1 MKRDVLLLR
10 ETEIRRLLDAE
21 AGIAAMERAFAA
33 YSSGRAELPS
43 VIHLDV
49 PEHGGEIHVKAG
61 YLHGGPY
68 YAVKMVSGFA
78 GNPAH
83 GLPANDGM
91 VMVFDARHGA
101 VAGILL
107 DNGYI
112 TDFRTAAAGAVAVK
126 HFAKEKVRCLAV
138 IGTGGQAH
146 YQAETAAKVRD
157 FEEVRVWGRNAEKA
171 RACAKQIAA
180 SGLRA
185 SAAESVESAV
195 AGAEVVIT
203 VTASRE
209 PLVKAE
215 WLGPGTTV
223 VAVGSDGP
231 DKQELEVEVLGRA
244 DRVVADSVAQCLRL
258 GEIHHAVERGAIRK
272 EDIVELGE
280 ITGGRKPGRVS
291 ADEVIVCDLTGVGVQ
306 DVAAAGLVMERALS
320 AGIGER
326 VVV

>member
-10 ETEIRRLLDAE
+10 EGEIRKLLDPM

-49 PEHGGEIHVKAG
+49 REFGGEIHVKAG
-61 YLHGGPY
+61 YLHGGRY

-78 GNPAH
+78 SNPAH

-91 VMVFDARHGA
+91 VMVFDARTGA
-101 VAGILL
+101 PAGILL

-126 HFAKEKVRCLAV
+126 HLARKEVRCLAV
-138 IGTGGQAH
+138 IGSGGQAR
-146 YQAETAAKVRD
+146 YQAEMAAKVRD
-157 FEEVRVWGRNAEKA
+157 FDHVRVWGRNPEKA
-171 RACAKQIAA
+171 RACVEGLAA

-185 SAAESVESAV
+185 EAAESVELAV
-195 AGAEVVIT
+195 AEAEVVIT

-215 WLGPGTTV
+215 WLRPGTTV
-223 VAVGSDGP
+223 VAVGADGAE
-231 DKQELEVEVLGRA
+231 KQELDVNVLARA
-244 DRVVADSVAQCLRL
+244 DRVVADSVAQCVRL
-258 GEIHHAVERGAIRK
+258 GEIYHAVERGAIAK
-272 EDIVELGE
+272 DSIVELGE

-291 ADEVIVCDLTGVGVQ
+291 EDEVIVCDLTGVGVQ
-306 DVAAAGLVMERALS
+306 DVAAAGLVMELAL
-320 AGIGER
+320 AGGIGER
-326 VVV
+326 VGM